1 MPQSVNKTTY
11 DLELSLRNRWL
22 ERPCL
27 CAGLI
32 TLLSCAVYLNSL
44 GGEFVW
50 DDVAQ
55 VRENPFITDLGNLP
69 HFFSVNL
76 GKYTAFPGFSPYYR
90 PLFLVSYALD
100 YRIWGLNPFGY
111 HLTNVF
117 LHSLCSLLVYVI
129 AVKLL
134 EDVTAAFIA
143 GTIFAVHPIHAEAVA
158 WIAGRADLLAAVF
171 VFASFYLYVTFRE
184 SGNKWRLAFSLLSCA
199 FSFLSKEAAISLPLL
214 IVAYA
219 FLGGERRQKAE
230 PAILWP
236 VLFIV
241 IAGLYF
247 VLRTLV
253 MGAIVLGHPD
263 APAINIG
270 RFYPTIQ
277 ALVEYLRLFLLPV
290 GLKVLYFIPIRA
302 SLSIPEIVLSVSIVC
317 LLSMALL
324 IAYSRDGKLFF
335 GLLWFFISIVPV
347 LGAAGLVLMADRY
360 LYIPSLGLCLASGV
374 LLSRLSKLAVATRY
388 NQALIATLLVLFFL
402 TTARRNTVWK
412 NEFIYFK
419 QAVEDA
425 PTFAMSRNNLG
436 KWYLDNKMQQQAVAL
451 FKKAVELDPSYS
463 FALVNLGNAYLQMN
477 QYDDAIAA
485 FRKAMST
492 SPRFADAYYNLGNA
506 YREMARLE
514 EAVKQWEITLALKP
528 EHSEANNN
536 LGNVYLLQGDYRKAA
551 IRYAAALKGRP
562 LNLEAHYN
570 LATALEKQGDL
581 KGAMAHYQKF
591 VMLAPKEYKS
601 TVAEVK
607 RKLRSFGDAGN

>member
-1 MPQSVNKTTY
+1 MHT
-11 DLELSLRNRWL
+11 RWL

-44 GGEFVW
+44 AGEFVW

-111 HLTNVF
+111 HLTNIF
-117 LHSLCSLLVYVI
+117 LHSLCSLLVYAITVRI
-129 AVKLL
+129 L
-134 EDVTAAFIA
+134 EDATAAFMA
-143 GTIFAVHPIHAEAVA
+143 GAIFAVHPIHAEAVA
-158 WIAGRADLLAAVF
+158 WIAGRADLLAAF
-171 VFASFYLYVTFRE
+171 FAFASFYFYVTFSD
-184 SGNKWRLAFSLLSCA
+184 SGNKWRLAFSLLACA
-199 FSFLSKEAAISLPLL
+199 LSFLSKEAAISLPLL

-219 FLGGERRQKAE
+219 FVGREHRQKTE

-253 MGAIVLGHPD
+253 MGAVVLGHPD

-270 RFYPTIQ
+270 RVYPTIK

-290 GLKVLYFIPIRA
+290 GLKVLYFVPIRA
-302 SLSIPEIVLSVSIVC
+302 SISIPEIVLSASVVC

-335 GLLWFFISIVPV
+335 GLLWFFISIAPV

-374 LLSRLSKLAVATRY
+374 LLSRLSKLAIATRY
-388 NQALIATLLVLFFL
+388 NRTIIITLLVLFFS

-412 NEFIYFK
+412 NEFVYFK

-436 KWYLDNKMQQQAVAL
+436 KWYLDNKMHQQAVAL

-463 FALVNLGNAYLQMN
+463 FALVNLGNAYLQIN
-477 QYDDAIAA
+477 QYEDAIAA
-485 FRKAMST
+485 FRKSIST
-492 SPRFADAYYNLGNA
+492 SPRFAEAYYNLGNA
-506 YREMARLE
+506 YRETARIE

-591 VMLAPKEYKS
+591 VMLAPEEYRS
-601 TVAEVK
+601 TVAEVE
-607 RKLRSFGDAGN
+607 RKLASFGDVRN